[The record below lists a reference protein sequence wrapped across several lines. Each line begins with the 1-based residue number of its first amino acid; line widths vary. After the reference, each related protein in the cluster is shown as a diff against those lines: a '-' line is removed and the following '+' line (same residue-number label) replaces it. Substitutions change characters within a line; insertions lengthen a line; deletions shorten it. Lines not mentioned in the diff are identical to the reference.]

1 MVEAGGEWEALR
13 PDAAVLIERPDELV
27 KEFSLGRCC
36 DSTTGQHYHPVYA
49 PAPPETHDRLV
60 WRLDDTTDVLAKRI
74 AEHRNA
80 CDDIVECFETAG
92 IP

>member
-1 MVEAGGEWEALR
+1 MGSG
-13 PDAAVLIERPDELV
+13 
-27 KEFSLGRCC
+27 
-36 DSTTGQHYHPVYA
+36 VYA
-49 PAPPETHDRLV
+49 QGPPSAPPETHDRLV